1 MKTGFIFKNIHSSD
15 MEVKVVSLPSPSL
28 AEENVTET
36 QIDGRDGH
44 LSEFNGYNG
53 DTKEVEADYFST
65 NTTKLLNWLRG
76 SGEVVFSNMPDRYY
90 KARISNKVPL
100 DQILKNFH
108 NFLIQFRCQPFG
120 YLLEGKE
127 VITLTGSATL
137 YNEKATYES
146 LPVITIYGTG
156 SCTFTINSTTFTI
169 SEIGGSITIDCDAE
183 EVLNDKGEY
192 MEGEFPVLAV
202 GENAISFT
210 GSNVTIVEVTPNW
223 RSLV

>member
-1 MKTGFIFKNIHSSD
+1 MKTGFIWNNIHSSD
-15 MEVKVVSLPSPSL
+15 MDVKVVSLPSPSL

-76 SGEVVFSNMPDRYY
+76 SGEVIFSNMPDRYY

-146 LPVITIYGTG
+146 LPIITIYGTG
-156 SCTFTINSTTFTI
+156 TCNFFINNQSFYV
-169 SEIGGSITIDCDAE
+169 SEIGESITIDCDAM
-183 EVLNDKGEY
+183 EVLNNKGDKMQGN
-192 MEGEFPVLAV
+192 FLVLEV
-202 GENAISFT
+202 GENAISWVGVGVT
-210 GSNVTIVEVTPNW
+210 NVDITPQW